1 MKMSELILCNGTL
14 AKGTIAKVGGPRN
27 FAVLL
32 VMLESIGVGESFCK
46 LTIEE
51 IASRCGISRDSVM
64 AAVKE
69 LTSKP
74 IAVGEQPCC
83 IKECYQ
89 QRVDVGR
96 TCITPTMQCLKVRNL
111 TCTD

>member
-1 MKMSELILCNGTL
+1 MKMSELMICNNTL
-14 AKGTIAKVGGPRN
+14 AKGTISKVGGPRN

-32 VMLESIGVGESFCK
+32 VILESIGVGESFCK
-46 LTIEE
+46 LTIDE

-74 IAVGEQPCC
+74 IAVGEQPLLH
-83 IKECYQ
+83 K
-89 QRVDVGR
+89 RVLPAEGGR
-96 TCITPTMQCLKVRNL
+96 RKNL
-111 TCTD
+111 YYPNYAMFKGEEFDLY

>member
-1 MKMSELILCNGTL
+1 MSELMICNNTL

-32 VMLESIGVGESFCK
+32 VILESIGVGESFCK

-64 AAVKE
+64 AAVRE
-69 LTSKP
+69 LTSKSVA
-74 IAVGEQPCC
+74 IGEQPLLY
-83 IKECYQ
+83 K
-89 QRVDVGR
+89 RVLPCDGGR
-96 TCITPTMQCLKVRNL
+96 RKNL
-111 TCTD
+111 YYPNYSLFKGEEFDLY